1 MVKTVN
7 IMAQI
12 KKEPKFIKSTLD
24 DLMAL
29 YETKPKQ
36 LENTDF
42 EETSL
47 EIWEELGLFKINDV

>member
-1 MVKTVN
+1 
-7 IMAQI
+7 
-12 KKEPKFIKSTLD
+12 
-24 DLMAL
+24 MAL

-47 EIWEELGLFKINDV
+47 EIWEELGLFKLNDV